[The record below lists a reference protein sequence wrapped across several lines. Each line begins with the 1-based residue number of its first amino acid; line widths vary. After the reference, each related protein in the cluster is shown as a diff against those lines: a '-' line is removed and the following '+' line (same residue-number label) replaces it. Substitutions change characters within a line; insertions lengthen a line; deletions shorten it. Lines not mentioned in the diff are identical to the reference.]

1 MSHSLLA
8 GQWYQ
13 APAVRISAFSL
24 FAQSDQVFIYYPD
37 SLHYNIK
44 LQLQTF
50 RVIAIRLLS
59 KPRASSDVQWP
70 RVNLHIWGIPLICSI
85 EAIKLKDVSRVPTW
99 FEPKQPLWSL
109 LSGCIHV
116 ARPYLNR
123 IQLFWNSCTI
133 VKRVGEQQ
141 QSLQDLG

>member
-1 MSHSLLA
+1 MSHRLLA

-24 FAQSDQVFIYYPD
+24 FAQSDRVFIYYPD

-50 RVIAIRLLS
+50 RVLS

-70 RVNLHIWGIPLICSI
+70 RVNLHI
-85 EAIKLKDVSRVPTW
+85 
-99 FEPKQPLWSL
+99 
-109 LSGCIHV
+109 
-116 ARPYLNR
+116 
-123 IQLFWNSCTI
+123 
-133 VKRVGEQQ
+133 
-141 QSLQDLG
+141 

>member
-1 MSHSLLA
+1 MSHRLLA

-13 APAVRISAFSL
+13 APAVQISAFSL

-70 RVNLHIWGIPLICSI
+70 RVNLHI
-85 EAIKLKDVSRVPTW
+85 
-99 FEPKQPLWSL
+99 
-109 LSGCIHV
+109 
-116 ARPYLNR
+116 
-123 IQLFWNSCTI
+123 
-133 VKRVGEQQ
+133 
-141 QSLQDLG
+141 